1 MNKLLGTKYPIIQG
15 AMANIADGKFAADVS
30 NAGALG
36 IIATGNMDRLRA
48 REEINICKSLTDK
61 PFGVNLMLMNPNC
74 DDIVEELLEQKVA
87 FVTTGAGNPGKYVDA
102 LRSVGTKVIPV
113 VPSVAFANRMERL
126 DIHAIIVEGTEAG
139 GHIGESTTF
148 TLIPQ
153 VKDKVNVPVIAAG
166 GIADGRGMLASFVLG
181 ASAVQIG
188 TALLVAKECRIHQN
202 YKDLVLKAKDTSTI
216 VTGRSK
222 HAPVRVYKNKMAKKY
237 TDMEKTNID
246 TLELEKLTLGSL
258 RKAVV
263 EGDIDAGSFMMGQ
276 IAGLVNEE
284 KTLEQIFKDIMAGF
298 EEEKKRIADV

>member
-153 VKDKVNVPVIAAG
+153 VKDKVNVLVIAAG
-166 GIADGRGMLASFVLG
+166 GIADGRGMLANFVLG

>member
-1 MNKLLGTKYPIIQG
+1 MNNLLGTKYPIIQG
-15 AMANIADGKFAADVS
+15 AMANISDGRFAAAAS

-36 IIATGNMDRLRA
+36 IIATGSMDRARV

-61 PFGVNLMLMNPNC
+61 PFGVNLMLMNPHC
-74 DDIVEELLEQKVA
+74 DEIVEELLEQKVA

-102 LRSVGTKVIPV
+102 LHSVGTKVIPV
-113 VPSVAFANRMERL
+113 VPSVAFAVRMERL
-126 DIHAIIVEGTEAG
+126 DIHAVIVEGTEAG

-148 TLIPQ
+148 TLLPQ
-153 VKDKVNVPVIAAG
+153 VKDKVKVPVIAAG

-181 ASAVQIG
+181 ASAVQMG
-188 TALLVAKECRIHQN
+188 TALLVSKECCIHQN

-222 HAPVRVYKNKMAKKY
+222 HAPVRVYKNNMAKKY
-237 TDMEKTNID
+237 ADMEKTNIN
-246 TLELEKLTLGSL
+246 TEELEKLTLGSL

-263 EGDIDAGSFMMGQ
+263 EGDVDGGSFMMGQ
-276 IAGLVNEE
+276 TAGLVNEE
-284 KTLEQIFKDIMAGF
+284 KTLAEIFEDIMRGF

>member
-15 AMANIADGKFAADVS
+15 AMANITDGRFAAAVS

-36 IIATGNMDRLRA
+36 IIATGSMDRARV

-61 PFGVNLMLMNPNC
+61 PFGVNLMLMNPYC
-74 DDIVEELLEQKVA
+74 DEIVEELLEQKVA
-87 FVTTGAGNPGKYVDA
+87 FVTTGAGNPGKYVDS
-102 LRSVGTKVIPV
+102 LRAVGTKVIPV
-113 VPSVAFANRMERL
+113 VPSVALAMRMERF
-126 DIHAIIVEGTEAG
+126 DIHAVIVEGTEAG

-148 TLIPQ
+148 ALLPQ
-153 VKDKVNVPVIAAG
+153 VKDKVKVPVIAAG

-188 TALLVAKECRIHQN
+188 TALLVSKECCIHQN
-202 YKDLVLKAKDTSTI
+202 YKNLVLKAKDTSTI

-222 HAPVRVYKNKMAKKY
+222 HAPVRVYKNNMAKKY
-237 TDMEKTNID
+237 ADMEKTNIN
-246 TLELEKLTLGSL
+246 TEELEKLTLGSL
-258 RKAVV
+258 RKAVI
-263 EGDIDAGSFMMGQ
+263 EGDVDGGSFMMGQ

-284 KTLEQIFKDIMAGF
+284 RTLEEIFESIMKGF